1 MSPWLGTQIKAQI
14 LTINQI
20 HVTDQNVEPWICIL
34 IKQSYIIL
42 VLGGGLTVQQA
53 TIIPSHIQPFC
64 KGFFPQI
71 FVILWVV

>member
-42 VLGGGLTVQQA
+42 VLGGGINSSAGDHHTLSHSTV
-53 TIIPSHIQPFC
+53 
-64 KGFFPQI
+64 
-71 FVILWVV
+71 L